1 VADAVSGEDNEVRT
15 SHEPGQKGQTLCGVV
30 VEEFN
35 PDPGSRLPQRLG
47 LSGPPTDVEHC
58 AWD

>member
-1 VADAVSGEDNEVRT
+1 M
-15 SHEPGQKGQTLCGVV
+15 
-30 VEEFN
+30 EEIN

-47 LSGPPTDVEHC
+47 LPGPPTDVEHC